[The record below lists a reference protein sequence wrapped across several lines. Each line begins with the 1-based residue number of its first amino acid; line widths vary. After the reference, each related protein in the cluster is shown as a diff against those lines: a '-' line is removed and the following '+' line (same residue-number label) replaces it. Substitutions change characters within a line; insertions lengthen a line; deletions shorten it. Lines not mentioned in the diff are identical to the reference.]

1 MHAPFLGLVAAFL
14 TALFQTGSDV
24 GAKAATRE
32 AEERLILAVQWT
44 AGGLLLTLVCLA
56 ANPELLRRPLS
67 DFLAPGFWP
76 TLFAGGLLNLVAYY
90 FYVRAFRLSD
100 ASLVAPVILLTP
112 VLLLVTS
119 PIMLGEQVS
128 PQGAAGVAFSA
139 VGATFLGRRE
149 GGAPLSAA
157 LNALTS
163 DKGVRS
169 MFVTAAL
176 WSVTANIDKLGVRA
190 SSPLL
195 WIAALSDFVALCALL
210 YWLALPRRAY
220 RWRETRY
227 AALSGTANAIGNAL
241 QMYALTLLF
250 VPYVI
255 AIKRFSG
262 LFTVLAS
269 SLIFRENIR
278 DRLLGASIMLMGA
291 VLIAFAG

>member
-1 MHAPFLGLVAAFL
+1 MHVPFLGLVAAFS
-14 TALFQTGSDV
+14 TALFQTASDI

-32 AEERLILAVQWT
+32 AEERLILAAQWI
-44 AGGLLLTLVCLA
+44 AGGALLTLLCVA

-119 PIMLGEQVS
+119 PLMLGEQVS
-128 PQGAAGVAFSA
+128 PLGGVGVLFSVAGAA
-139 VGATFLGRRE
+139 FLGRRE
-149 GGAPLSAA
+149 KGAPLAA
-157 LNALTS
+157 SLGALAS
-163 DKGVRS
+163 DPGARS

-190 SSPLL
+190 SSPLI
-195 WIAALSDFVALCALL
+195 WIAALSDFIALCGVG
-210 YWLALPRRAY
+210 YWLALPRRSFDL
-220 RWRETRY
+220 RETRW
-227 AALSGTANAIGNAL
+227 AATSGVANALGNAL
-241 QMYALTLLF
+241 QMYALTLLL

-255 AIKRFSG
+255 AIKRLSG
-262 LFTVLAS
+262 LFTVIAGG
-269 SLIFRENIR
+269 LILKEDING
-278 DRLLGASIMLMGA
+278 RLLGASIMLLGA
-291 VLIAFAG
+291 MLIAFAG